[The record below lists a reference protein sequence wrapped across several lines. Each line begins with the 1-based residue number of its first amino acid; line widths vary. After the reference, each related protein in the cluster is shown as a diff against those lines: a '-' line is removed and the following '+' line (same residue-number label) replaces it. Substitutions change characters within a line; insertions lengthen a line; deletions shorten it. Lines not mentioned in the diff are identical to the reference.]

1 MEQILV
7 NSMRPSGRETIALF
21 THYPFINC
29 SHESIDSHTPNII
42 EIKADL

>member
-21 THYPFINC
+21 THYPIINC
-29 SHESIDSHTPNII
+29 SQESIVSHTSNII